1 MCYLLGEVMV
11 LVVGHA
17 GGDVVD
23 NLGSRSGVIR
33 CGLSCTAIPLEASHE
48 ATVSSEVHLSET
60 HMTVKI
66 HSQHFVSL
74 LLPS

>member
-1 MCYLLGEVMV
+1 MRYLLGQVVV

-23 NLGSRSGVIR
+23 NLGSRGGVVR

-48 ATVSSEVHLSET
+48 ATMSGEIHLSNP
-60 HMTVKI
+60 HIQISK
-66 HSQHFVSL
+66 SL
-74 LLPS
+74 LNTAP